1 MKLSDLPIVGSNDV
15 GLAQAFDFVRLNKC
29 TMEFMPRF
37 NVNDG
42 SVSNLVFQTFLTG
55 LDEVPLLNASA
66 ALISAP
72 SWQSQAS
79 EDSGV
84 TECTAYD
91 HARITPD
98 YIRGMQGGKETEF
111 YKRHKVH
118 FTPTFYDYTVQ
129 NVQGIVGATT
139 GGAYKAC
146 KKQWVNTNYL
156 NQGSGSETQTQGPD
170 FYGPMYCFS
179 NNLASGS
186 QTALYDVKLH
196 YSVSFRRLRGI

>member
-42 SVSNLVFQTFLTG
+42 SDPTSIPNIPNRAGRGTTTKRIG
-55 LDEVPLLNASA
+55 SPHISA
-66 ALISAP
+66 A
-72 SWQSQAS
+72 WQSQAS